1 MYNFEQFI
9 LLIPRIGGIWSHGT
23 VKQFPFWV
31 GILIVSV
38 LVLIAVIGFWKEGKK
53 KKWEDGVF
61 PPHFPFNR
69 DHLMEAHIA
78 AAAAMVGK
86 DPYRTTGKLVFI
98 NSYLQRE
105 FSDVYYDF
113 KESYRHSLRYPVT
126 MKSLA
131 HWLNL
136 HVRTEAEKRK
146 IVRFLLDLAWYDGEL
161 NDNEVHA
168 LKVLTAYLQLDWAPV
183 EELIRE
189 RDNRRYVPRPQISK
203 RSVYLKTLGLDD
215 SATPELIKTTYKKL
229 VKLYHPD
236 MFMQESVEVREKA
249 AAKFREI
256 QEAYECLIG

>member
-1 MYNFEQFI
+1 MHNLEQFAP
-9 LLIPRIGGIWSHGT
+9 LLLRIGFLVHGP

-31 GILIVSV
+31 GILVVSV
-38 LVLIAVIGFWKEGKK
+38 LVLAVVIGFLYEGKK

-61 PPHFPFNR
+61 PPDYPFNR
-69 DHLMEAHIA
+69 DHLMEAYIA

-86 DPYRTTGKLVFI
+86 DPYRTTGKLAFI

-126 MKSLA
+126 MKSVA
-131 HWLNL
+131 HWLNRHL
-136 HVRTEAEKRK
+136 QSETDKKK

-161 NDNEVHA
+161 NDTEVHA
-168 LKVLTAYLQLDWAPV
+168 LQVLTAYLQLDWRPV

-189 RDNRRYVPRPQISK
+189 RSRRSAPQQPASK
-203 RSVYLKTLGLDD
+203 RSFCLKTLGLDD
-215 SATPELIKTTYKKL
+215 SATPELIKATYKKL

-236 MFMQESVEVREKA
+236 MFMQESGEVREA
-249 AAKFREI
+249 SATKFREI
-256 QEAYECLIG
+256 QEAYEYLTAS